1 MPDPARRISVIEPH
15 QFWIAA
21 GAVSAKYVLEFMLMK
36 TRLFSNQIEAHMTPF
51 IGRFVGNVCTGM
63 AASLKLPE
71 KIRSL
76 SYDVDGENIL
86 IKVFPELSF
95 WIPCGGC
102 YIISKWRTLTEPSAL
117 ISTWRPNLDSIAGH
131 PSHRTDGFC
140 EPGGCSA
147 NLLINRDERPGLA
160 GRCQGNVH
168 GER

>member
-86 IKVFPELSF
+86 IKVNQESVPLNLSNGF
-95 WIPCGGC
+95 SRV
-102 YIISKWRTLTEPSAL
+102 II
-117 ISTWRPNLDSIAGH
+117 LDTVRGMLHHLKMADL
-131 PSHRTDGFC
+131 DGAIRIDIDL
-140 EPGGCSA
+140 EAES
-147 NLLINRDERPGLA
+147 
-160 GRCQGNVH
+160 
-168 GER
+168 